1 VIRII
6 AVGMLLALG
15 VEDSVAAAPDP
26 PTNLSGTVV
35 GSTVN
40 LSWTPPGGGTPA
52 TSYLVEAAL
61 TAGGPVIASLPLAG
75 TTASIP
81 GVPNGTFFIRVRAWN
96 TEGAS
101 PPSNEIRVTV
111 GSACSTA
118 PAPPASLTASVNGT
132 LVALGWAAGSGGCP
146 ATGFLVRAG
155 SAPGVV
161 DLANLPVGNVT
172 GLQATAPPGT
182 YFISVVAQNAFGTS
196 APSNERA
203 VTVSSS
209 CTIPGAP
216 IAFAVGSAGS
226 TATMSWAPPTTGGTP
241 TSYLLEAGT
250 APGLANLGSLSVGG
264 VSFSA
269 SMPSSGTYY
278 LRVKGQNA
286 CGVGPAS
293 NEQTLTTGCAM
304 PGQPAPPSASV
315 TGRTANISWAAVA
328 GATSYRIAVGTV
340 AGASNVLSTVV
351 TGTTHQLTSL
361 PNWTYFTRVTALN
374 ACGSGPASGE
384 STFTVSSGGCGGLKC

>member
-1 VIRII
+1 VIRLF
-6 AVGMLLALG
+6 AVGMLLVLG
-15 VEDSVAAAPDP
+15 ADVNGVSAVAPPDP

-40 LSWTPPGGGTPA
+40 LSWTPPAGGTPP
-52 TSYLVEAAL
+52 TSYLIEAAL
-61 TAGGPVIASLPLAG
+61 TAGGPIIASLPLAP
-75 TTASIP
+75 TTVTIP
-81 GVPNGTFFIRVRAWN
+81 GVPSGTFFLRVRALN
-96 TEGAS
+96 AEGAS
-101 PPSNEIRVTV
+101 APSNEISVTV

-118 PAPPASLTASVNGT
+118 PAPPVNLTASVSGAR
-132 LVALGWAAGSGGCP
+132 VALGWAVGSGGCP

-161 DLANLPVGNVT
+161 DIANLPVGNVT

-182 YFISVVAQNAFGTS
+182 YFISVAAQNAFGMS
-196 APSNERA
+196 APSNEIA

-209 CTIPGAP
+209 CTIPGPP
-216 IAFAVGSAGS
+216 IGFAVGSTGS

-250 APGLANLGSLSVGG
+250 APGLANLASLPVGG
-264 VSFSA
+264 LSFA
-269 SMPSSGTYY
+269 ATVPSGTYY

-293 NEQTLTTGCAM
+293 NEQMLTTGCAV
-304 PGQPAPPSASV
+304 PGQPAPPSVSVAS
-315 TGRTANISWAAVA
+315 RTANISWATVA
-328 GATSYRIAVGTV
+328 GATSYRIAVGTAV
-340 AGASNVLSTVV
+340 GASNYLSTVV
-351 TGTTHQLTSL
+351 SGTT
-361 PNWTYFTRVTALN
+361 YRVTALN

-384 STFTVSSGGCGGLKC
+384 FTFVVSGGICGGSKC